1 MTEQHKHCP
10 ICGKPIPLSE
20 GVCSAQCQQ
29 VIAENQRKV
38 RRTRMILYIAFAVF
52 ILIWL
57 FYALRGRIF

>member
-10 ICGKPIPLSE
+10 VCGNPIPLSE
-20 GVCSAQCQQ
+20 KVCSAQCQQ

-38 RRTRMILYIAFAVF
+38 RRTRMILYAAFAVF

-57 FYALRGRIF
+57 LYALKIL